1 MKVQIGVVAD
11 HGLCSRLKPST
22 EGEWTAP
29 SGRRCSSLGSQL
41 SGPRLAKGTS
51 PGKARRCGCRPCSQ
65 PASEVF
71 VQHGFH
77 DAEEIFQGRL
87 ECCDVTFVKA
97 AFAQVRQCHVK
108 A

>member
-1 MKVQIGVVAD
+1 MKVQLGVVAD
-11 HGLCSRLKPST
+11 HGLCPRLKPSASC
-22 EGEWTAP
+22 GH
-29 SGRRCSSLGSQL
+29 RCSSPRSQL
-41 SGPRLAKGTS
+41 SGPLLAKGTS
-51 PGKARRCGCRPCSQ
+51 PGKARRWTCRPCGQ